1 MLNITSP
8 AGILKH
14 VHISI
19 VSLLCVCMCSHLTL
33 VSAVE
38 CVLSQCMYEK
48 GVALVGVALFV
59 MHLPCTP

>member
-1 MLNITSP
+1 MYIFPLYV
-8 AGILKH
+8 AL
-14 VHISI
+14 V
-19 VSLLCVCMCSHLTL
+19 CVCMCSHLTL